1 MRVKLLI
8 ATVDTEYA
16 DLISDY
22 ISEHHADIIEV
33 SVCST
38 PEGLNDAVPKRK
50 YDVALIDTML
60 IENAETNAI
69 HLPML
74 LWSEHD
80 NALKTAMELSKIN
93 KYQRVSKIVAI
104 VLEEYAKV
112 SGNRYGSDKRSTNIT
127 AVWSPAGGVG
137 KTTVALAYAAS
148 CALKE
153 KEVFYLNLETFSS
166 IPGYFPENSKSISTV
181 FEMLENPEGNVKML
195 IQGTCCRESGITYL
209 CSPDN
214 YDDMCILSADN
225 VKELVTSCAQLT
237 DELVIDLSCLCDFRT
252 RQVFDIADKVLI
264 VTESTSS
271 STAKLAQFTSQ
282 NNVFE
287 SIREKAI
294 LVANKGAVI
303 SENAAGALISLPLVQ
318 SNSTEEI
325 YKALSENSF
334 KS

>member
-1 MRVKLLI
+1 MRVKMLI

-16 DLISDY
+16 GLISDY
-22 ISEHHADIIEV
+22 ISEHHTDIIEV

-38 PEGLNDAVPKRK
+38 SECLKNTVSKRK
-50 YDVALIDTML
+50 YDVALIDTKL
-60 IENAETNAI
+60 IEDTDTSLI

-80 NALKTAMELSKIN
+80 KSIKTTIELSKIH
-93 KYQRVSKIVAI
+93 KHQRISKIAAA

-112 SGNRYGSDKRSTNIT
+112 SGSRFGSDKRSANIT

-148 CALKE
+148 CASEE

-166 IPGYFPENSKSISTV
+166 IPGYFRENNKSISTV

-214 YDDMCILSADN
+214 YDDMCILSAGN

-264 VTESTSS
+264 VTGPTSS
-271 STAKLAQFTSQ
+271 STAKLAQFISQ